1 MIAMA
6 APVDMAEDDLDDRI
20 ARLKPNLLGF
30 ARSLTRDAAE
40 AEDLV
45 QETFSRAL
53 GARHRFE
60 SGTNLRAWLFTILR
74 NLHLNRR
81 RDAAAHPPVV
91 GFEELV
97 AERSADRR
105 IADVEQQVLARA
117 TLEQVA
123 AAFRTLPPDFAA
135 PLHLVTV
142 EDMSYAQVA
151 NLLDIPIGTVMS
163 RVHRGRRL
171 LIARLGEVDR

>member
-6 APVDMAEDDLDDRI
+6 APVDQDDLDDQI

-30 ARSLTRDAAE
+30 ARSLARDHAE

-60 SGTNLRAWLFTILR
+60 PGTNLRAWLFTILR

-81 RDAAAHPPVV
+81 RDAAAHPHIV
-91 GFEELV
+91 GLEELV
-97 AERSADRR
+97 ADRAADRR
-105 IADVEQQVLARA
+105 VTDVEEQVLARA

-123 AAFRTLPPDFAA
+123 GAFRALPPEFAA

-151 NLLDIPIGTVMS
+151 SLLDIPIGTVMS

-171 LIARLGEVDR
+171 LIARLGEVER